1 MLLKLTNYLILLSYV
16 YMDLIKDLQ
25 NLGLTTQQA
34 KVYLSCLQLGRDTV
48 LNISKHADLKRPTV
62 YLMLDDLAKKGLVT
76 ETKKA
81 NTTIYKA
88 EEPSRLLA
96 QVRMQEEIAKNI
108 IPSLKAIYNIDPS
121 KPNLKIA
128 EGVQS
133 VRNVYNG
140 IFSYLSEHPQE
151 ELMIFG
157 SLKDAAKN
165 FQTEV
170 VDYFYLCMKKSNN
183 TIREIGNDDPETRK
197 YYRVSK
203 KLNPNHEIR
212 LIRAEGQFDKTDNML
227 YGNTLIIFSVTD
239 QIFATIIES
248 PFIAETYKT
257 LFNMAWKSGKK
268 YVY

>member
-1 MLLKLTNYLILLSYV
+1 
-16 YMDLIKDLQ
+16 MDLIKDLQ
-25 NLGLTTQQA
+25 NLGLTAQQA

-48 LNISKHADLKRPTV
+48 LNIAKHADLKRPTV

-76 ETKKA
+76 LTKKT
-81 NTTIYKA
+81 NTTLYKA
-88 EEPSRLLA
+88 EEPSRLLS
-96 QVRMQEEIAKNI
+96 QVKMQEEIAKSI

-121 KPNLKIA
+121 KPNIKIA
-128 EGVQS
+128 EGSQS

-157 SLKDAAKN
+157 SLKDASKN
-165 FQTEV
+165 FQSEV
-170 VDYFYLCMKKSNN
+170 IDYFTMCMAKSKNA
-183 TIREIGNDDPETRK
+183 IREIGNDDQETRK
-197 YYRVSK
+197 YYRASK

-212 LIRAEGQFDKTDNML
+212 LIRTEGQFTKIDDML

-268 YVY
+268 YVYPAPAGARIY